1 MAVSVQRRTG
11 LDQHDKRTMSG
22 NLLEQCKC
30 LKAEEGEHVLLP
42 HVVASYCAGVAYIY
56 IYITLSY
63 ILAFGCGSAVFL

>member
-56 IYITLSY
+56 I
-63 ILAFGCGSAVFL
+63 